1 MDHNRLRHNK
11 YLPMTRQWSPN
22 YLWPPS
28 QYVLKDP
35 RSSLQRRT
43 NDPPAFE
50 LYVNQTWWRLSPVSS
65 LITVDLYISRHL
77 SSLLQTRS
85 LLYKTDLRSIPIEC
99 KCKFSL
105 LSITLLA
112 SSPGVTQTMA
122 RSPSRLT
129 IDSHPNHQQLDS
141 PLSQFSVFSLFLSS
155 KNCVK
160 KSKFP
165 FPTKIPL
172 KRSSGGY
179 FSALTALTTQV
190 SCYPN

>member
-22 YLWPPS
+22 YLRPPS

-35 RSSLQRRT
+35 RSSLQSRT

-50 LYVNQTWWRLSPVSS
+50 LYIDQTWWRLSPVSS
-65 LITVDLYISRHL
+65 LITVDLYISGHLYRPDHYFIKLICARSLSNVNVSSPCNPSLYSHQALAWLRPWQGLHLDSRSTLTPAINNLILLSL
-77 SSLLQTRS
+77 SSR
-85 LLYKTDLRSIPIEC
+85 
-99 KCKFSL
+99 FSL
-105 LSITLLA
+105 CFLVLKTVW
-112 SSPGVTQTMA
+112 GKVN
-122 RSPSRLT
+122 
-129 IDSHPNHQQLDS
+129 SH
-141 PLSQFSVFSLFLSS
+141 
-155 KNCVK
+155 
-160 KSKFP
+160 